1 MIVFSLLH
9 ATRATPQRALETRA
23 KWLQAAKRP
32 QDVEHIFAFQDDDEA
47 SARELAQSVHVTT
60 PAPPDWASSSVANW
74 NAAASISTGEWLIVI
89 ADDLFPTPD
98 WDALLAS
105 DIAETP
111 NPTQPLAI
119 QAHDGINSDWLLRHP
134 IVNRSLYDARGF
146 IFHPDFYGVFCDNDL
161 TAWCFENAKVK
172 MAQHFSV
179 LHVHPIS
186 GARKHDEISKLQN
199 SKRAYEYGAEMMR
212 KHWNDDGSSKR
223 NLTTA
228 G

>member
-1 MIVFSLLH
+1 MRFSLLH
-9 ATRATPQRALETRA
+9 ATRGTPQRAIETRNR
-23 KWLQAAKRP
+23 WLTTANKP
-32 QDVEHIFAFQDDDEA
+32 EDVEHIFGYQSDDAA
-47 SARELAQSVHVTT
+47 SAELIGQNSTLNSVTT
-60 PAPPDWASSSVANW
+60 TPPPDWASSSVANW
-74 NAAASISTGEWLIVI
+74 NAAASISTGDWLIVI

-161 TAWCFENAKVK
+161 TAWCCKDARI
-172 MAQHFSV
+172 ALARHFSV
-179 LHVHPIS
+179 RHVHPIS
-186 GARKHDEISKLQN
+186 GARKHDEITRLQN
-199 SKRAYEYGAEMMR
+199 SERAYQYGEKMMR
-212 KHWNDDGSSKR
+212 KHWNDDGSAKR
-223 NLTTA
+223 
-228 G
+228 